1 MIQMTDERKRE
12 IFKIVARCFIEKFSP
27 IDLGEVSEL
36 QGGYLVSTTD
46 GRSSAWGTISRVGW
60 HTTVSISSV
69 VKIRGELAQD
79 PATTRRYG
87 VSTTASGEIC
97 AVRLS

>member
-1 MIQMTDERKRE
+1 MTDERKRE

-36 QGGYLVSTTD
+36 QGGYLVSTLD
-46 GRSSAWGTISRVGW
+46 GRSSVWGTVGVVGYR
-60 HTTVSISSV
+60 TIVSMASV
-69 VKIRGELAQD
+69 VKIMGKLAQD

-97 AVRLS
+97 AVRLP